1 MLRATAISLALAASL
16 AVAAPTPQSTTA
28 ANPDVDINAAIPEV
42 VAVNTRGEDAE
53 LIAKLLS
60 VATNA
65 DRAAL
70 LDQPGDFVFDFTYD
84 KAPKSALSKGDGG
97 ATISANA
104 RTFPALIGTGSAMT
118 VGELGPCGFNTPH
131 VHNRATELN
140 IMVHGRLVT
149 NFITENRVKPVENTM
164 TQWQM
169 SVFPQGAIHGEY
181 NPVSDLV
188 STLRLVPYAN
198 ICQRTVSQQC
208 LSPVSTARIPVFHR
222 LHRTSSHS
230 RTSSSKPR
238 WAVSTPSTE
247 RTLRRS
253 ETSFLPMWL
262 WALTAVSSD
271 AAFSAMRNAVL
282 ASREATK
289 HHGSKS
295 RHLRLRTLR
304 IGHS

>member
-16 AVAAPTPQSTTA
+16 AVAAPTPQSTTV

-42 VAVNTRGEDAE
+42 VPVNTRGEDAD

-84 KAPKSALSKGDGG
+84 KAPNSALSKGDGG

-181 NPVSDLV
+181 NPDCEPAVFVAGFNSED
-188 STLRLVPYAN
+188 PG
-198 ICQRTVSQQC
+198 VSQIAQNFFALEDQLLQATLGGVNTFDGKDIETFRDIIPANVALGIDRC
-208 LSPVSTARIPVFHR
+208 L
-222 LHRTSSHS
+222 
-230 RTSSSKPR
+230 
-238 WAVSTPSTE
+238 E
-247 RTLRRS
+247 RCGIQ
-253 ETSFLPMWL
+253 
-262 WALTAVSSD
+262 
-271 AAFSAMRNAVL
+271 RNAKRSL
-282 ASREATK
+282 GQSSRN
-289 HHGSKS
+289 
-295 RHLRLRTLR
+295 
-304 IGHS
+304 